1 MQSSTFDATTAATR
15 PFRPAPAAPRAW
27 RATAVRA
34 DRLLLAALTV
44 SFLAYSAGF
53 IYRTSFVVDGERY
66 FSLFDDAMVSMRYA
80 KNFADGHGLV
90 WNPGER
96 VEGYTNPLWTLYMGL
111 LHLLLVNLYYVRRL
125 GLAIS
130 GSRAVAWG
138 SVAMT
143 AVYLPITFWSLQGME
158 VSVLVLLLT
167 SCAWLAIRGLD
178 TGSVRP
184 ALYLLLGLG
193 TFTRPDMV

>member
-111 LHLLLVNLYYVRRL
+111 LHLLPVPPSKTSLLVQATAAIFLLVNLY
-125 GLAIS
+125 
-130 GSRAVAWG
+130 
-138 SVAMT
+138 
-143 AVYLPITFWSLQGME
+143 
-158 VSVLVLLLT
+158 
-167 SCAWLAIRGLD
+167 
-178 TGSVRP
+178 
-184 ALYLLLGLG
+184 
-193 TFTRPDMV
+193 